1 MLIFLLEA
9 EAPMAR
15 LVYSMLTSLDGYIA
29 GPDGDIALPVPEA
42 ELHQHFNDMMKQT
55 SVVLAGRR
63 MYEVMRFWDSPDR
76 ETGAT
81 EVERDFARAWRETP
95 KIIFSTTLRQ
105 VGPNARLVNG
115 DVEAMVRSLKAET
128 DGLIILGGADLAA
141 CLARAGLIDE
151 YRLYMHPVVL
161 GGGKPYFQSGLSLT
175 LKPLGTQ
182 SLTQGV
188 TLLRY
193 APAVS

>member
-1 MLIFLLEA
+1 
-9 EAPMAR
+9 MAR
-15 LVYSMLTSLDGYIA
+15 IVYSMLTSLDGYIA
-29 GPDGDIALPVPEA
+29 GPDGEIGLPVPETG
-42 ELHQHFNDMMKQT
+42 LHQHFNEMMKQT

-95 KIIFSTTLRQ
+95 KIVFSTTLGH
-105 VGPNARLVNG
+105 VGHNARLVNG
-115 DVEAMVRSLKAET
+115 DALTTVRSLKSQT

-141 CLARAGLIDE
+141 TLARAGLIDE

-161 GGGKPYFQSGLSLT
+161 GGGKPYFRSGLSLT
-175 LKPLGTQ
+175 LKPLGAE
-182 SLTQGV
+182 SLAQGV
-188 TLLRY
+188 TLTRY
-193 APAVS
+193 APAS

>member
-1 MLIFLLEA
+1 
-9 EAPMAR
+9 MAKI
-15 LVYSMLTSLDGYIA
+15 VYSMLTSLDGYIA
-29 GPDGDIALPVPEA
+29 GQDGDIGLPVPEA

-55 SVVLAGRR
+55 SVVLTGRR
-63 MYEVMRFWDSPDR
+63 MYEMMRFWDSPDR

-95 KIIFSTTLRQ
+95 KIVFSTTLRQ
-105 VGPNARLVNG
+105 VGHNARLVH
-115 DVEAMVRSLKAET
+115 DDALTAVRSLKAEV
-128 DGLIILGGADLAA
+128 DGLVILGGADLAA
-141 CLARAGLIDE
+141 SLARAALIDE

-175 LKPLGTQ
+175 LKPLGAE
-182 SLTQGV
+182 SLAQGV

-193 APAVS
+193 APAN